1 MITKEILKEKLKN
14 STAVIEFR
22 KVDQSIRKMNCT
34 LSAQF
39 LPKSEVTDKEENK
52 TIKDNPNNMRVW
64 DLDKEAWRSFR
75 IDSILDYS
83 FNQI

>member
-14 STAVIEFR
+14 STAIIEFR

-34 LSAQF
+34 LSTQF
-39 LPKSEVTDKEENK
+39 LPKTEMVNEENK
-52 TIKDNPNNMRVW
+52 PTIKDNPNNIRVW

-83 FNQI
+83 FKQI